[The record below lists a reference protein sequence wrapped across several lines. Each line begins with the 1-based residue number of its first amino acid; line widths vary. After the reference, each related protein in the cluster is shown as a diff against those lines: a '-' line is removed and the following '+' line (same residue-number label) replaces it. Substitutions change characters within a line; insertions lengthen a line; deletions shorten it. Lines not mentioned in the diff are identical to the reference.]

1 MPSSEKVSVLGSN
14 TPTLERPRK
23 GANTILPSET
33 RAPPQYLSFAAVP
46 VFTVAKDSAF
56 SSKMTIDSAC
66 EGTRVILPSLVATAP
81 LNNFSVAVK
90 PPIEAFSKVS
100 SEAVEPATSP
110 AALARASAS
119 ASGRRISPP
128 ARTACDE
135 ASPRARVA
143 ALAFIAPRESS
154 PHHAWGQGAGGSN
167 SATNERRR
175 RTRCEGEIRDAPRS
189 LPGRKREGTRLT
201 ASGGRCRA
209 KMPREGMRSVSC
221 VIPVCNT
228 PNVQAGQ
235 NLSRM
240 RRDSGIGLNNA
251 LFLQR
256 LLARHPHSLPRSDE
270 RTEEHRF
277 LLRRRRRE
285 GQRASAGQA
294 RRR

>member
-143 ALAFIAPRESS
+143 TLAFIAPPGVQSASRV
-154 PHHAWGQGAGGSN
+154 GTGGGRVQLRHERTPK
-167 SATNERRR
+167 ARERRR
-175 RTRCEGEIRDAPRS
+175 RDPR
-189 LPGRKREGTRLT
+189 
-201 ASGGRCRA
+201 RA
-209 KMPREGMRSVSC
+209 SVSSREETGRNPLDRFWGK
-221 VIPVCNT
+221 VSSEDA
-228 PNVQAGQ
+228 AGGNAQ
-235 NLSRM
+235 RVLC
-240 RRDSGIGLNNA
+240 DSSMQHT
-251 LFLQR
+251 QR
-256 LLARHPHSLPRSDE
+256 PGWAKFISD
-270 RTEEHRF
+270 
-277 LLRRRRRE
+277 
-285 GQRASAGQA
+285 AA
-294 RRR
+294 